1 MPIRILRY
9 GYDKLL
15 GKLRNEKG
23 KTVML
28 KKRIVLLAAMM
39 FAVCAISACG
49 KNGTEGANTENSENG
64 ESGSSNTKNEED
76 SSANVAGNV
85 YISEINAA
93 DFVTLGEYKGVEI
106 TEEAPSISQEE
117 VDQYIDKNFLVFYA
131 VKTPVEDR
139 TDVREGDTANI
150 DYTGYRDGVAFDGGT
165 AQRYDLV
172 IGSGSFIP
180 GFEDGLIGAN
190 VGDTVTLDL
199 TFPQN
204 YQNAEM
210 AGASVTFEVTINSL
224 SISELP
230 ELTDEL
236 VKELA
241 VGECST
247 VDELK
252 SYIHDYLYSASMRTY
267 DQNVKNDITGAV
279 MENCTFKEELPSG
292 LVERYYD
299 MLLEDMTATATSVG
313 LDDLNTYMKNY
324 YNMDEAAY
332 TVLINNN
339 AQTMAKQYIMFQ
351 AIADVESLNMSDI
364 EKARTMEELA
374 QGYGFKSVEDLKEQM
389 DEETLSEYMMAEKVV
404 AFLLENATINTNE

>member
-1 MPIRILRY
+1 MNI
-9 GYDKLL
+9 KKTALL
-15 GKLRNEKG
+15 CMI
-23 KTVML
+23 ML
-28 KKRIVLLAAMM
+28 MMAA
-39 FAVCAISACG
+39 VSACG
-49 KNGTEGANTENSENG
+49 NNSGNNRENNTDVNAETNAEAGIDNNA
-64 ESGSSNTKNEED
+64 GSSVDNEAK
-76 SSANVAGNV
+76 SYI
-85 YISEINAA
+85 YISGISAA

-106 TEEAPSISQEE
+106 TEEDPSISQEE

-131 VKTPVEDR
+131 VKTPVEGR

-165 AQRYDLV
+165 AQGYDLV

-204 YQNAEM
+204 YQNVEM

-224 SISELP
+224 SISKLP

-299 MLLEDMTATATSVG
+299 MLIEDMTATATSVG

-374 QGYGFKSVEDLKEQM
+374 QGYGFQSVDDLKEQM

-404 AFLLENATINTNE
+404 AFLLDNATINTNEAE